1 MTGEDAEFY
10 GSAYDFDE
18 DDYFDDD
25 LANEKYYWKTADNK
39 IIKVDD
45 LEESHIINIV
55 IKFGKDKLNQSGY
68 KNILNRFEEI
78 RKKRNF

>member
-1 MTGEDAEFY
+1 MTAEDVEFY
-10 GSAYDFDE
+10 GSAYDFNE
-18 DDYFDDD
+18 DDYFDDE
-25 LANEKYYWKTADNK
+25 LANEKYYWKTADGQL
-39 IIKVDD
+39 IKVDE

-68 KNILNRFEEI
+68 KNIVNRFEEI